1 MSDSDLTAE
10 PATEPEQA
18 PLTRRE
24 LREAAE
30 AEARGTV
37 PPSATS
43 APGSDADAPA
53 TGDDGP
59 RRSPL
64 HATHVALG
72 ATLVEY
78 AGWLMPLRYASDLA
92 EHQAVRATAGIF
104 DLSHMGEIW
113 LSGPGA
119 GAALDRALTGW
130 LSRLDVGRARY
141 TMICAE
147 DGGVIDDLVV
157 YRPGDDEF
165 LVVANAANA
174 PVVLEELRARCS
186 GEGVTIVD
194 GSALTALIA
203 VQGPQAEAIVAAAVE
218 EGDRDAVVA
227 LKYYA
232 AVPATVAGVSAMV
245 ARTGYTGEDGFEL
258 FVPAESADHVWAS
271 LMVAG
276 KGHDLVPAGLSARD
290 SLRLEAGMPL
300 YGNELDR
307 TTTPHDA
314 RLGRV
319 VRLDKTTDD
328 GEPVPFVGRDA
339 LAARAASEPARL
351 LVGLEGLG
359 RRAARHGYPVLWGDA
374 RVGEVTSG
382 APSPTLGRP
391 IAMAYVTP
399 EASGPGTELSVD
411 VRGRA
416 EPVRVVELPFY
427 RRPARAPEETL

>member
-1 MSDSDLTAE
+1 MSETATDNG
-10 PATEPEQA
+10 PAPVS
-18 PLTRRE
+18 RRE
-24 LREAAE
+24 LREA
-30 AEARGTV
+30 
-37 PPSATS
+37 
-43 APGSDADAPA
+43 SDADGEGA
-53 TGDDGP
+53 

-64 HATHVALG
+64 HATHVALA

-92 EHQAVRATAGIF
+92 EHQAVRQAAGIF

-113 LSGPGA
+113 VSGPGA

-141 TMICAE
+141 TMICAD

-157 YRPGDDEF
+157 YRPGEEEF

-174 PVVLEELRARCS
+174 EVVLTVLRTRCA
-186 GEGVTIVD
+186 GEGVSIVD
-194 GSALTALIA
+194 GSAATALIA
-203 VQGPQAEAIVAAAVE
+203 VQGPAAAGIVATAVD

-271 LMVAG
+271 LTVAG
-276 KGHDLVPAGLSARD
+276 EGHGLVPAGLSARD

-307 TTTPHDA
+307 TTTPYDA
-314 RLGRV
+314 KLGRV
-319 VRLDKTTDD
+319 VRLDKTTED
-328 GEPVPFVGRDA
+328 GAPVPFVGREA
-339 LAARAASEPARL
+339 LAGRSSSAPARL

-359 RRAARHGYPVLWGDA
+359 RRAARHGYRVLWGDA
-374 RVGEVTSG
+374 PVGHVTSG
-382 APSPTLGRP
+382 APSPTLGHP

-399 EASGPGTELSVD
+399 EASAPGTELSVD

-427 RRPARAPEETL
+427 SRPA